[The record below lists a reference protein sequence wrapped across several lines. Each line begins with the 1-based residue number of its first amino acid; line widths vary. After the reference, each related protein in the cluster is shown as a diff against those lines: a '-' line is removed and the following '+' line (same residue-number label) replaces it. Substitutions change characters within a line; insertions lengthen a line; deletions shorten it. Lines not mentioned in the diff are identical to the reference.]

1 MPLQPRFVIA
11 DHTFTFI
18 RVLVELPIARLNYIN
33 IKPRLIQ
40 LI

>member
-18 RVLVELPIARLNYIN
+18 RVLVELPIARGWVAGS
-33 IKPRLIQ
+33 RM
-40 LI
+40 